1 MLDAAYHGLILA
13 VHWPAIGYLGLG
25 VLLGLYFGAVPGLG
39 GLTGMAILLP
49 FTFGMDQVSA
59 FSFLL
64 GMYAVTTTSDTIPA
78 ILMGVPASAAA
89 AATVLDGYPMAKRG
103 EAARAFGAAFTS
115 GAIGG
120 VLGAVAMG
128 LSIPIVRPL
137 VLSFAK
143 PEFFMLGVLGLTMV
157 GSLSGRSILK
167 GLVSGALGLL
177 IGMVGYAQQVSIPRY
192 WMGTSYLLDGA
203 PLIPLVLGLFA
214 LPEIISLVA
223 TNRKI
228 SDLPRES
235 IESGIWTGVRDV
247 FEHWWLFLRSS
258 LIGIYIGI
266 LPALGPTVADWVAYG
281 HAVQTEKNK
290 ERFGKGD
297 VRGVIAPEAANHSVK
312 GGDLIP
318 TVAFGIPGSAGM
330 AVLMGAFLIQGL
342 TPGPQML
349 TLKLDLTFSMVWTL
363 VIANIV
369 GAVLLMMWTNQ
380 IQKIIF
386 IPGHLVVPG
395 IVLFMFM
402 GAWEGGGQIGD
413 WITLLVFCVIGD
425 FMKKGGW
432 PRSPLMLG
440 FILGPI
446 MENSLNLSITAYGWD
461 WLTRWIVL
469 CLGAGTLITIFFVIR
484 DQRRQRAKPV
494 NDEPQ
499 ALDTEADK
507 PLVSLPFTI
516 LVCIAFAYALIDS
529 IGWPYSVRLFPQ
541 WICTPGLALALFV
554 LYRDVQAAR
563 PILAASGG
571 LGTMFQPGHWMNE
584 QARRMTQ
591 FYLWLAGILVATI
604 VIGQLAALTLFI
616 AAYLYYWGG
625 YRARSKVWI
634 PLVYA
639 GCGAAFLYLVF
650 DQVIHITWYPSL
662 LFGS

>member
-1 MLDAAYHGLILA
+1 VLDAAYQGLVLA
-13 VHWPAIGYLGLG
+13 LQWPAIGYLGLG
-25 VLLGLYFGAVPGLG
+25 VLLGLWFGAVPGLG

-49 FTFGMDQVSA
+49 FTFGMDPVSA
-59 FSFLL
+59 FAFLL
-64 GMYAVTTTSDTIPA
+64 GMYAVTTTSDTIPT

-89 AATVLDGYPMAKRG
+89 AATVLDGYPMAKKG

-120 VLGAVAMG
+120 VLGAIAMG

-143 PEFFMLGVLGLTMV
+143 PEFFMLGLLGLTMV
-157 GSLSGRSILK
+157 GSLSGKSILK

-192 WMGTSYLLDGA
+192 WMGTTFLLDGV

-223 TNRKI
+223 SNRTI
-228 SDLPRES
+228 SDLPREKVA
-235 IESGIWTGVRDV
+235 SGIWTGVKDV
-247 FEHWWLFLRSS
+247 FVHWWLFLRSS
-258 LIGIYIGI
+258 VLGIYIGV

-281 HAVQTEKNK
+281 HAVQTEKDK
-290 ERFGKGD
+290 DKFGKGD

-318 TVAFGIPGSAGM
+318 TVSFGIPGSAGM

-349 TLKLDLTFSMVWTL
+349 TQKLDLTFSMVWTL

-369 GAVLLMMWTNQ
+369 GAGLLMMWTNQ
-380 IQKIIF
+380 IQKLIF

-402 GAWEGGGQIGD
+402 GAWEGGGQIGN
-413 WITLLVFCVIGD
+413 WITLMVFCLIGD
-425 FMKKGGW
+425 LMKKGGW

-469 CLGAGTLITIFFVIR
+469 ALAAGCLITIVLVIR
-484 DQRRQRAKPV
+484 DQKRQRAKPSS
-494 NDEPQ
+494 EPQ

-507 PLVSLPFTI
+507 PLVSLPFTF
-516 LVCIAFAYALIDS
+516 LVCLAFGYALIDS
-529 IGWPYSVRLFPQ
+529 IGWPHSVRLFPQ
-541 WICTPGLALALFV
+541 WICAPALLLALFV
-554 LYRDVQAAR
+554 LFPRMQAAR
-563 PILAASGG
+563 PVLAQHGG
-571 LGTMFQPGHWMNE
+571 AGSAVRPGAWLSE
-584 QARRMTQ
+584 SARRMLE
-591 FYLWLAGILVATI
+591 FYLWLIGIVVATL
-604 VIGQLAALTLFI
+604 VIGQLAALTLFV

-625 YRARSKVWI
+625 YRAPARLWI
-634 PLVYA
+634 PAVYA
-639 GCGAAFLYLVF
+639 AAAAVFLYVVF
-650 DQVIHITWYPSL
+650 DRIVHINWHPSL
-662 LFGS
+662 LFG

>member
-1 MLDAAYHGLILA
+1 MLEAAYQGLVLA
-13 VHWPAIGYLGLG
+13 LQWPAIGYLGLG
-25 VLLGLYFGAVPGLG
+25 VLLGLWFGAVPGLG

-49 FTFGMDQVSA
+49 FTFGMDPVSA
-59 FSFLL
+59 FAFLL
-64 GMYAVTTTSDTIPA
+64 GMYAVTTTSDTIPT

-89 AATVLDGYPMAKRG
+89 AATVLDGYPMAKKG
-103 EAARAFGAAFTS
+103 EAARAFGAAFTA

-120 VLGAVAMG
+120 VLGAISMG

-143 PEFFMLGVLGLTMV
+143 PEFFMLGLLGLTMV
-157 GSLSGRSILK
+157 GSLSGKSILK

-192 WMGTSYLLDGA
+192 WMGTTYLLDGV

-223 TNRKI
+223 SNRQI

-235 IESGIWTGVRDV
+235 IKSGIWTGVKDV
-247 FEHWWLFLRSS
+247 YIHWWLFLRSS

-281 HAVQTEKNK
+281 HAVQTEKHK

-349 TLKLDLTFSMVWTL
+349 TQKLDLTFSMVWTL

-369 GAVLLMMWTNQ
+369 GAGLLMMWTNQ
-380 IQKIIF
+380 IQKLIF

-402 GAWEGGGQIGD
+402 GAWEGGGQIGN
-413 WITLLVFCVIGD
+413 WITLMAFCLIGD

-469 CLGAGTLITIFFVIR
+469 LLAAGCVVTIVLVIR
-484 DQRRQRAKPV
+484 DQQRQRAKPSS
-494 NDEPQ
+494 EPQ

-541 WICTPGLALALFV
+541 WICVPALLLALFV
-554 LYRDVQAAR
+554 LYRDMQAAR
-563 PILAASGG
+563 PVLAQHGG
-571 LGTMFQPGHWMNE
+571 LAVASRPGAWLSG
-584 QARRMTQ
+584 QARRMLA
-591 FYLWLAGILVATI
+591 FYLWLGAIIVATL
-604 VIGQLAALTLFI
+604 VIGQIAALTLFV

-625 YRARSKVWI
+625 YRERSKLWI
-634 PLVYA
+634 PAVYA
-639 GCGAAFLYLVF
+639 AGGAVFLYVVF
-650 DQVIHITWYPSL
+650 DRVVHINWHPSL
-662 LFGS
+662 LFG